1 MDCKA
6 DAYPMTTG
14 EKPELYPVSMLDE
27 NVGDYEKAFPV
38 ESQYDSIIEIRELP
52 DTDGFYNAAVLYL
65 NGAYYLLGRQ
75 IGKAGK
81 ENEPDVGSLVL
92 KTLDDDG
99 NIIHSEEVWNPN
111 TENGG
116 REYLLEDARSLTLSD
131 GRAAIGLTYVTR
143 EGGDS
148 IPHPA
153 VLIVNSIER
162 LKEVLN
168 DDAVKC
174 LGKIA
179 IKQAFAG
186 QSPDQEAIGDQTT
199 PISESINETNITP
212 IGKNV
217 IAISSRKSLEEDD
230 KHTYSF
236 AFRPEGNINNHRL
249 HVFEHSEDGEVD
261 HRQFIDFP
269 KDIPWAEFRIGT
281 TVPPIWLNE
290 NEAIFPIHG
299 STLVNG
305 KYVYS
310 IGTTRLLR
318 DKDGNLS
325 VDNISQESVINPDLF
340 DGMFDGDK
348 VELHPERRVVYCCGG
363 IPTYDNSGKYNNL
376 KLYVNVGDKRTVE
389 VTMSMAEM
397 VKNWDRGEYTG
408 LELPIVA

>member
-1 MDCKA
+1 
-6 DAYPMTTG
+6 
-14 EKPELYPVSMLDE
+14 MLDE

-65 NGAYYLLGRQ
+65 NGVHYLLGRQ
-75 IGKAGK
+75 VGKAGS

-111 TENGG
+111 TGNGD
-116 REYLLEDARSLTLSD
+116 REYLLEDARALTLSD

-143 EGGDS
+143 EGEDS

-162 LKEVLN
+162 LKKVF
-168 DDAVKC
+168 DDNAVKC

-186 QSPDQEAIGDQTT
+186 QSPNQEAIGEQTT

-217 IAISSRKSLEEDD
+217 IAISSRKSLEEDN

-261 HRQFIDFP
+261 H
-269 KDIPWAEFRIGT
+269 
-281 TVPPIWLNE
+281 
-290 NEAIFPIHG
+290 
-299 STLVNG
+299 
-305 KYVYS
+305 
-310 IGTTRLLR
+310 GTTRLLR